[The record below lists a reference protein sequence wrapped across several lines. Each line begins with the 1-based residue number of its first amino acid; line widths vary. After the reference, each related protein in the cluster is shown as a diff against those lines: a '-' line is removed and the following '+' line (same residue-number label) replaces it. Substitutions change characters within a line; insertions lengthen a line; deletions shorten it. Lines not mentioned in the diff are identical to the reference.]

1 MTIDDELTKLEE
13 NIRRLKI
20 EYEAYFNGGAPRAPS
35 DTLYRVDQTVKK
47 YSSNSSMMSI
57 GQRFRFNQ
65 LSQKFAVHN
74 ELWRRRLRDK
84 EEGRESFPRRRPAAE
99 EAAPG
104 LGARVVCSNPQNE
117 DAQVNR
123 LLDALVAAKRS
134 AGESVENI
142 DPEAFKKFVQQ
153 KTEQVK
159 QSLGC
164 EQVQF
169 EVAVEDGR
177 VKFTAGKA
185 E

>member
-20 EYEAYFNGGAPRAPS
+20 EYEAYFSGGAPRAPS
-35 DTLYRVDQTVKK
+35 DTLFRVEQTVKK
-47 YSSNSSMMSI
+47 YSSNSSKMTF

-65 LSQKFAVHN
+65 LTQKFAVHN

-84 EEGRESFPRRRPAAE
+84 EEGRESFPRRRRAAE
-99 EAAPG
+99 ERQREPG
-104 LGARVVCSNPQNE
+104 TRVVCSHPEEEEEKVQ
-117 DAQVNR
+117 R
-123 LLDALVAAKRS
+123 LLEALVAAKRG
-134 AGESVENI
+134 AGESVDNI
-142 DPEAFKKFVQQ
+142 DPAAFKRFVQQ

-169 EVAVEDGR
+169 TVVVEDGK